1 MATEDDKDLE
11 NYKAILRRQE
21 MHWRAQYDFML
32 NSDRFAVD
40 IGLTALRI
48 SLLVNA
54 GAVVALLAFVGQLWD
69 KEPERMADVLSAS
82 VPFVWGL
89 ISAAVA
95 AGVAYFYQSGVTA
108 KSHHELEKISRASED
123 IEPQV
128 WIPRLTNLTRLGM
141 LALVMAAYGFF
152 LWGTLRAIDTLAPG
166 VGA

>member
-1 MATEDDKDLE
+1 MATDGDKDLE
-11 NYKAILRRQE
+11 NYKAALRRQE
-21 MHWRAQYDFML
+21 MHWRAQYDFIL
-32 NSDRFAVD
+32 SSDRAAVD

-69 KEPERMADVLSAS
+69 KEPERMADVLNAS

-89 ISAAVA
+89 TSAAVA
-95 AGVAYFYQSGVTA
+95 AGVAYFCQSGITA
-108 KSHHELEKISRASED
+108 ESHHELKKISLAPKG

-141 LALVMAAYGFF
+141 VALVMAAYGFF
-152 LWGTLRAIDTLAPG
+152 LWGTLRAIDTLA
-166 VGA
+166 